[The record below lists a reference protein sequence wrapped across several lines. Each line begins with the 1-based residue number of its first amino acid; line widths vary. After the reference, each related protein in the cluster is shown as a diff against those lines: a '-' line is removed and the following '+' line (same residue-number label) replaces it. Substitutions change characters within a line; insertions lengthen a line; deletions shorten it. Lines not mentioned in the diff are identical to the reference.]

1 MYEKITWDRLSR
13 RSGRR
18 FDFFS
23 LAPTPHDEECTQAGG
38 SSSDQKAECVALINQ
53 LRRVHGDPP
62 EGAEFVIIKNTGHDF
77 GEYLEAGI
85 CFIPEDEEA
94 EDPEESPSM
103 EYALKCE
110 SGIPDKWDDKAI
122 EELRES
128 GHSKYQPAK
137 IIQLRKTA

>member
-1 MYEKITWDRLSR
+1 MYTASWDSLSR
-13 RSGRR
+13 RSSSR

-38 SSSDQKAECVALINQ
+38 DLVDQKKECAALINQ
-53 LRRVHGDPP
+53 MIRIHGSPP

-77 GEYLEAGI
+77 GTYYEAGI
-85 CFIPEDEEA
+85 CFVPEDEDA

-110 SGIPDKWDDKAI
+110 SGIPDKWDDDAI
-122 EELRES
+122 DELRDS

-137 IIQLRKTA
+137 VIPLKKSA